1 MAKNIKWIK
10 VDSVT
15 GVSEATAKATNGST
29 HPNLSGLSQSFDWG
43 QYQYGTADDSV
54 TVDPSN
60 HIHEITDA
68 EWIRDI
74 HGKIAE
80 FVRKWKVVVYENEID
95 LRKSELGTYADS
107 VYASASGYK
116 YEAATAFL
124 SSATANAGLTTE
136 AFYRGTTVNTVAT
149 KIKANHEAYITKDAK
164 ISGLRGLYC
173 DRIDG
178 ILAGI
183 DTSTVAKALESLAGI
198 HTQEKVGERTIGI
211 TTEDVT
217 AGYYNPS
224 GLSDRYEF
232 S

>member
-68 EWIRDI
+68 EWISDI
-74 HGKIAE
+74 YGKINE
-80 FVRKWKVVVYENEID
+80 FVREWKTVVYEEELT
-95 LRKSELGTYADS
+95 LRKKELGTY
-107 VYASASGYK
+107 
-116 YEAATAFL
+116 
-124 SSATANAGLTTE
+124 
-136 AFYRGTTVNTVAT
+136 
-149 KIKANHEAYITKDAK
+149 I
-164 ISGLRGLYC
+164 
-173 DRIDG
+173 
-178 ILAGI
+178 
-183 DTSTVAKALESLAGI
+183 
-198 HTQEKVGERTIGI
+198 
-211 TTEDVT
+211 
-217 AGYYNPS
+217 
-224 GLSDRYEF
+224 F